1 MGIFLK
7 ITYDSQGGKTAEKA
21 TINQGILDDV
31 LNSLNDYAWQ
41 DRIAPQLRNLD
52 AQFSHI
58 ALGLI
63 LRFYHKVNVEK
74 GDLRSLVR
82 YIKKDDKLLVDQM
95 LVVDE
100 YEELSEW
107 ETRTHLCDDIVS
119 HLEQSLMK
127 YRDRFQDFDAVA
139 FIPFLRERFEEIKQQ
154 GNR

>member
-1 MGIFLK
+1 MK

>member
-7 ITYDSQGGKTAEKA
+7 ITCDSQGGKTAEKA
-21 TINQGILDDV
+21 TVNQGILDDV
-31 LNSLNDYAWQ
+31 LNGLNDYAWQ
-41 DRIAPQLRNLD
+41 DRISPQLRNLD

-58 ALGLI
+58 TLGLI

-74 GDLRSLVR
+74 GDLRSLAR

-100 YEELSEW
+100 YEDLSEG
-107 ETRTHLCDDIVS
+107 ETRTRLCGDIVS
-119 HLEQSLMK
+119 HLEQVLIRYS
-127 YRDRFQDFDAVA
+127 DRFRDFDAVA
-139 FIPFLRERFEEIKQQ
+139 FIPLLGKRFAEIEQH

>member
-82 YIKKDDKLLVDQM
+82 YIKKDDKLLVDQI

-139 FIPFLRERFEEIKQQ
+139 FIPFLRERFEDIKQQ

>member
-7 ITYDSQGGKTAEKA
+7 ITYDSQGGTTAEKA
-21 TINQGILDDV
+21 TVNQGILDDV

-41 DRIAPQLRNLD
+41 DRIAPRLRNLD

-58 ALGLI
+58 TLGLI
-63 LRFYHKVNVEK
+63 LRFYRKVNVDK
-74 GDLRSLVR
+74 GNLRSLAR

-95 LVVDE
+95 LVVDA
-100 YEELSEW
+100 YEDLSAG
-107 ETRTHLCDDIVS
+107 ETRTQLCDDIVS
-119 HLEQSLMK
+119 HLEQALVK

-139 FIPFLRERFEEIKQQ
+139 FIPLLRARFEEIKQR

>member
-21 TINQGILDDV
+21 TINQNILDGV

-52 AQFSHI
+52 SQFSHI

-63 LRFYHKVNVEK
+63 LRFYHKINVEK
-74 GDLRSLVR
+74 GNLRSLAR
-82 YIKKDDKLLVDQM
+82 YIKKDDKLLVDQI

-100 YEELSEW
+100 YEDLSERG
-107 ETRTHLCDDIVS
+107 TRTQLCDDIVN
-119 HLEQSLMK
+119 HLEQALMRYK
-127 YRDRFQDFDAVA
+127 DRFQDFDAVA
-139 FIPFLRERFEEIKQQ
+139 FIPLLRERFEEIKQQ

>member
-21 TINQGILDDV
+21 TINQGILDDI

-74 GDLRSLVR
+74 GNLRSLVR

-100 YEELSEW
+100 YEDLSEG
-107 ETRTHLCDDIVS
+107 ETRVQLCDAIVS
-119 HLEQSLMK
+119 HLEQDLMR

-139 FIPFLRERFEEIKQQ
+139 FIPMLRERFEEIKQQ

>member
-21 TINQGILDDV
+21 TTNQDILDDI

-41 DRIAPQLRNLD
+41 DRIASQLRNLD

-63 LRFYHKVNVEK
+63 LRFYHKTNVEK
-74 GDLRSLVR
+74 GNLRSLVR

-100 YEELSEW
+100 YEDLSEG
-107 ETRTHLCDDIVS
+107 ETRTQLCADIVS
-119 HLEQSLMK
+119 HLEQVLMR

-139 FIPFLRERFEEIKQQ
+139 FIPLLRARFEEIKQQ